1 MLPVGAPDAD
11 PHEPDVP
18 PPGLRGGVGRL
29 RQRLDKVVTES
40 IPLDGHGNGY
50 GAHGNGHG
58 NGHPAEDGEPAAVR
72 SGGEQALDAAE
83 DAGDGADDQGES

>member
-18 PPGLRGGVGRL
+18 PPGLRGGLGKLRL
-29 RQRLDKVVTES
+29 RLNKVITES
-40 IPLDGHGNGY
+40 VPMDGHGNGY

-58 NGHPAEDGEPAAVR
+58 NGHPTEDGEPVTVR
-72 SGGEQALDAAE
+72 SGGQHAPDAIE
-83 DAGDGADDQGES
+83 DGGDGQSES